1 MKLKV
6 KDTRGRIFKIS
17 DAETATQP
25 AQGTA
30 AFSDDEIIK
39 LKMLVPYL
47 DTLLA
52 SLKVEAA
59 EHDDDLDEE
68 QIDKVTKTV
77 EEDVDD
83 ACSTQVDDDEDA
95 PISEE
100 NDPEVIHDSKTSFGA
115 TEKNR
120 VVDSVNSE
128 IDRDAEIANAWAKR
142 YNGGK

>member
-25 AQGTA
+25 AQDTA
-30 AFSDDEIIK
+30 AFSDDEITK

-52 SLKVEAA
+52 SLKVEKA
-59 EHDDDLDEE
+59 EHDDDLDED
-68 QIDKVTKTV
+68 QISGTV

-83 ACSTQVDDDEDA
+83 ACATQVDDDEDA

-100 NDPEVIHDSKTSFGA
+100 DDPEVIHDSKTSFGS

-120 VVDSVNSE
+120 VVDSLNSE

-142 YNGGK
+142 YNGGN

>member
-30 AFSDDEIIK
+30 AFSDDEITK

-52 SLKVEAA
+52 SLKVEKA
-59 EHDDDLDEE
+59 EHDDDLDEDQVSE
-68 QIDKVTKTV
+68 TV

-100 NDPEVIHDSKTSFGA
+100 DDPEVIHDSKTSFGS

-120 VVDSVNSE
+120 VVDSSNSE

-142 YNGGK
+142 YNGGN

>member
-25 AQGTA
+25 AQSTA
-30 AFSDDEIIK
+30 AFSDDEITK

-52 SLKVEAA
+52 SLKVEKA
-59 EHDDDLDEE
+59 EHDDDLDED
-68 QIDKVTKTV
+68 QISETA

-100 NDPEVIHDSKTSFGA
+100 DDPEVIHDSKTSFGS

-120 VVDSVNSE
+120 VVDSSNSE

-142 YNGGK
+142 YNGGN